1 MCVPRTSTPINICCV
16 PANISQYH
24 DDGEE
29 SLGPTVASLSLG
41 CPAKMKWRL
50 KSKYWCGFKDKAR
63 KHYDPD
69 QPILRGC
76 RKPEERRKLNE
87 LAKTVST
94 EQLNAAAQET
104 LAFVKNESKTPPV
117 VLELDLR
124 HGDYMVMHG
133 ASMQVYYEVSVSW
146 EYCFRFRD

>member
-1 MCVPRTSTPINICCV
+1 MCVPRALNLINMRCV
-16 PANISQYH
+16 PANSSQYH

-50 KSKYWCGFKDKAR
+50 KSKYWCGFKDKLR
-63 KHYDPD
+63 KHYAPTL
-69 QPILRGC
+69 PFLRGC

-94 EQLNAAAQET
+94 EQLDAAAQEM
-104 LAFVKNESKTPPV
+104 LGFVKNESRTSPV

-133 ASMQVYYEVSVSW
+133 ASMQVYYEVSVP
-146 EYCFRFRD
+146 